1 MPMQQFLFRFVQIV
15 VQCVSCGEVFGEVHC
30 QVIEA
35 VGVHTSRT
43 VGKLSMGLMM
53 TSIAFSSG
61 LSGLG
66 CTDHDLGFSGMV
78 FFGHAL
84 QKTEVLKSC

>member
-1 MPMQQFLFRFVQIV
+1 M

-61 LSGLG
+61 LSGSG
-66 CTDHDLGFSGMV
+66 FAVHDSGFGRTV